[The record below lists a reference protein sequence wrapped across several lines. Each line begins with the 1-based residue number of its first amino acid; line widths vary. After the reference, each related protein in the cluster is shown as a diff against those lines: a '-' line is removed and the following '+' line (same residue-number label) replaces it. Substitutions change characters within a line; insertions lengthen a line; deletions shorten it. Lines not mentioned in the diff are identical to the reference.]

1 MERIKK
7 QLRKLNG
14 IPLNVWV
21 VIGYFLCSLIQ
32 RGFSVLATPIFT
44 RLMTPE
50 EYGKYNIFY
59 SWYEIFG
66 VFVSMRIFY
75 GCYSQ
80 GIVKFE
86 ADKERFTASM
96 QGLSFALVAVWMI
109 VMRLFNSAFTN
120 LTQLP
125 SGQLTLM
132 LILIWTSGVFSYWST
147 YQRTQ
152 MRVRALIIL
161 TITAAFFK
169 QGAGVL
175 AVMRMED
182 RVTGRILS
190 WVIVEV
196 VLYSGLFIRQIWKGR
211 SFFDGKYWKYAVCFA
226 FPLIPHYLSQTIL
239 ASSDRI
245 MIERL
250 AGSDAAGIYSLG
262 YMVSLGMQIVNTA
275 LIHTLEPTV
284 YRKIRDGKAGEL
296 RSIGI
301 LSMGVVAA
309 ADLLLI
315 CLAPELVRLFA
326 PSAYAEAVDIIAPV
340 TASVFI
346 MYMYTLFAEFEFYYE
361 KKWTITLTTSL
372 AAILNIALN
381 ALCIPRFGW
390 KAAAY
395 TTLISYLCYTF
406 LHYRMMCRICRQEMK
421 IRPVYPP
428 AEVFGLTA
436 LVLILALI
444 VHVLYPWFWVRMM
457 LLTGACVVLILKRKM
472 ILKLGKEILVRK

>member
-109 VMRLFNSAFTN
+109 VMRLFDSAFTN

-161 TITAAFFK
+161 TIT
-169 QGAGVL
+169 G
-175 AVMRMED
+175 
-182 RVTGRILS
+182 
-190 WVIVEV
+190 
-196 VLYSGLFIRQIWKGR
+196 
-211 SFFDGKYWKYAVCFA
+211 
-226 FPLIPHYLSQTIL
+226 
-239 ASSDRI
+239 
-245 MIERL
+245 
-250 AGSDAAGIYSLG
+250 
-262 YMVSLGMQIVNTA
+262 
-275 LIHTLEPTV
+275 
-284 YRKIRDGKAGEL
+284 
-296 RSIGI
+296 
-301 LSMGVVAA
+301 
-309 ADLLLI
+309 
-315 CLAPELVRLFA
+315 
-326 PSAYAEAVDIIAPV
+326 DI
-340 TASVFI
+340 
-346 MYMYTLFAEFEFYYE
+346 
-361 KKWTITLTTSL
+361 
-372 AAILNIALN
+372 
-381 ALCIPRFGW
+381 
-390 KAAAY
+390 
-395 TTLISYLCYTF
+395 
-406 LHYRMMCRICRQEMK
+406 
-421 IRPVYPP
+421 VYP
-428 AEVFGLTA
+428 
-436 LVLILALI
+436 
-444 VHVLYPWFWVRMM
+444 
-457 LLTGACVVLILKRKM
+457 
-472 ILKLGKEILVRK
+472 

>member
-1 MERIKK
+1 
-7 QLRKLNG
+7 
-14 IPLNVWV
+14 
-21 VIGYFLCSLIQ
+21 
-32 RGFSVLATPIFT
+32 
-44 RLMTPE
+44 
-50 EYGKYNIFY
+50 
-59 SWYEIFG
+59 
-66 VFVSMRIFY
+66 MRIFY

-109 VMRLFNSAFTN
+109 VMRLFDSAFTN

-152 MRVRALIIL
+152 IRVRALIIL

-262 YMVSLGMQIVNTA
+262 YSVSEKSSTA
-275 LIHTLEPTV
+275 MAV
-284 YRKIRDGKAGEL
+284 C
-296 RSIGI
+296 I
-301 LSMGVVAA
+301 LTSSADTSFRARAISSSVA
-309 ADLLLI
+309 
-315 CLAPELVRLFA
+315 
-326 PSAYAEAVDIIAPV
+326 
-340 TASVFI
+340 
-346 MYMYTLFAEFEFYYE
+346 
-361 KKWTITLTTSL
+361 
-372 AAILNIALN
+372 
-381 ALCIPRFGW
+381 
-390 KAAAY
+390 
-395 TTLISYLCYTF
+395 
-406 LHYRMMCRICRQEMK
+406 
-421 IRPVYPP
+421 
-428 AEVFGLTA
+428 FGL
-436 LVLILALI
+436 
-444 VHVLYPWFWVRMM
+444 P
-457 LLTGACVVLILKRKM
+457 
-472 ILKLGKEILVRK
+472 